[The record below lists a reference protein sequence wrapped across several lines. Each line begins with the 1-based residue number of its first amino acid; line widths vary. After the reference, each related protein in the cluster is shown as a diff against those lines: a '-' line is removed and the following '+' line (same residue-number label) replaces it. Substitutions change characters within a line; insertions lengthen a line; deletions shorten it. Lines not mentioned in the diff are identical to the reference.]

1 MSTDTLLPSGTF
13 DSLRDVLAGELI
25 LPGDAGYDTARAVW
39 NAMIDAHP
47 AAIARCASTADVVAA
62 VNFGRDHGLE
72 IAVRG
77 GGHSAAGLAVCD
89 GGLVID
95 LGPMHAVEVDPDAR
109 IAVAGGG
116 TTWGQFDAAT
126 TVHNLATT
134 GGAISTTGIGGLTL
148 GGGIGY
154 LMRLHGLA
162 CDNLI
167 GAEVVLA
174 DGRVVTTSET
184 ERPELLWGLRGGGGN
199 FGVVTSFT
207 FRLHPMDGVV
217 AGPMFYPRELA
228 ADALRHFR
236 ELTASAP
243 DDQTTFFGL
252 LSNPEGAP
260 LTAFIT
266 VSASSDPAVAAPT
279 HDMILQLGEPL
290 ADMVGPIPYV
300 ALQSMLDE
308 GMAAGL
314 PVYWKAHFLNGLD
327 DTAIDL
333 IVEWANKS
341 ASPVS
346 VVLIEHLGGAVGRVP
361 AHATA
366 FAHRSATY
374 NLAIIA
380 RWLDPGGADA
390 EIAWARGFHEALNP
404 YAAGVYMN
412 YLGVGDGRERV
423 RQAYDEAVY
432 DRLVALKRQYDPEN
446 LFHRNQNIRPV

>member
-1 MSTDTLLPSGTF
+1 MSTETLLPSGTF
-13 DSLRDVLAGELI
+13 ESLRGALAGELI
-25 LPGDAGYDTARAVW
+25 LPGDAGYDAARAVW

-47 AAIARCASTADVVAA
+47 AAIARCASTDDVVAA
-62 VNFGRDHGLE
+62 VNFGREHGLE

-126 TVHNLATT
+126 TAHNLATT

-174 DGRVVTTSET
+174 DGSVVTTSET

-236 ELTASAP
+236 ELTARAP

-279 HDMILQLGEPL
+279 HDTILQLGEPL
-290 ADMVGPIPYV
+290 ADMVGPMPYV

-327 DTAIDL
+327 DAAIDL
-333 IVEWANKS
+333 IVEWANKT

-346 VVLIEHLGGAVGRVP
+346 LVLIEHLGGAVGRVP

-366 FAHRSATY
+366 FAHRNATY

-380 RWLDPGGADA
+380 RWLDPGGAEA

-446 LFHRNQNIRPV
+446 LFRRNQNIRPA